1 MSSLTRSIPLVLASA
16 LLPAASE
23 LDANKETMK
32 IALLFE
38 RGSKYMIILGLL
50 VTGFIF
56 TEAQLILSTWLGDTI
71 DKQGIETITWLIR
84 ILLIGYFINIST
96 GTASSIAAGI
106 GKTNLE
112 RKMGI
117 VLFIAGPTLLLI
129 LPTILGFY
137 GIPLATTVSLAIGS
151 GYYMYLFC
159 SSINRQVSHFW
170 ILFVKPISSLM
181 IAILLEQVFH
191 KACFQVNVTSRVDG
205 GVILVALFS
214 IYVISYSISL
224 KYLGAFD
231 EYDLNIV
238 KSLVNKYSG
247 KDVAL

>member
-1 MSSLTRSIPLVLASA
+1 M
-16 LLPAASE
+16 
-23 LDANKETMK
+23 
-32 IALLFE
+32 
-38 RGSKYMIILGLL
+38 
-50 VTGFIF
+50 
-56 TEAQLILSTWLGDTI
+56 GDTI